1 MLGKLLL
8 YFLVTIIV
16 IYALDSLNINHI
28 FKKNKPTKAKIF
40 YLLLA
45 ISLIYLVT
53 NFIIDFTSI
62 TKII

>member
-28 FKKNKPTKAKIF
+28 FKKNNQIKAKIF

>member
-1 MLGKLLL
+1 MIGKLLL
-8 YFLVTIIV
+8 YFLVTILV
-16 IYALDSLNINHI
+16 VFSLDSLNINQI
-28 FKKNKPTKAKIF
+28 FKKNKPIKAKIF

-45 ISLIYLVT
+45 ISIIYLVT

>member
-8 YFLVTIIV
+8 YFLVTILV
-16 IYALDSLNINHI
+16 VFSLDSLNINQI
-28 FKKNKPTKAKIF
+28 FKKNKPIKAKIF

-45 ISLIYLVT
+45 ISIIYLVT
-53 NFIIDFTSI
+53 SFIMDFTSI

>member
-8 YFLVTIIV
+8 YFLVTILV
-16 IYALDSLNINHI
+16 VFSLDSLNINQI
-28 FKKNKPTKAKIF
+28 FKKNKPIKAKIF

-45 ISLIYLVT
+45 ISIIYLVT
-53 NFIIDFTSI
+53 SFIIDFTSI